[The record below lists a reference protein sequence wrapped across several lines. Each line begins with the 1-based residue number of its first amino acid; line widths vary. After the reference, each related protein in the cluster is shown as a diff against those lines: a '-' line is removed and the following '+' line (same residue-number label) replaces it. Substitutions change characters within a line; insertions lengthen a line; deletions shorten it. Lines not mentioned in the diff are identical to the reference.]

1 MPLKS
6 MLLVASGGAVGA
18 LLRYVTT
25 NCITYWMGRD
35 FPYGTISINIAGS
48 FLIGLFTTILCQNA
62 MEPQLKLLLITG
74 LLGGFTTFSTFSLD
88 TVNLI
93 ASGYWLKT
101 FFYVAGSLILSLT
114 ATFAGIAI
122 GSAIK
127 AN

>member
-1 MPLKS
+1 
-6 MLLVASGGAVGA
+6 MLLIASGGAVGA

-25 NCITYWMGRD
+25 NCISYWMGRD

-48 FLIGLFTTILCQNA
+48 TILCQNA

-114 ATFAGIAI
+114 ATFAGIAM